1 MSRRRQSS
9 LADEIA
15 ELMDTR
21 PAEAG
26 AEEDEQ
32 LGDEDESRELLAPED
47 RPVAMGARRVRGAT
61 LDLGALGSKYA
72 GHVTTRADMQKR
84 DRLRRKPA
92 AGEEEEGEEEEDSEE
107 EEESEEGEEESEA
120 EGEEE
125 EEEESEEEGEEEEE
139 SEGEAGAEGL
149 YAQWNEAQAQ

>member
-92 AGEEEEGEEEEDSEE
+92 AGEEEE
-107 EEESEEGEEESEA
+107 EEGEEDGRGRARARASE
-120 EGEEE
+120 
-125 EEEESEEEGEEEEE
+125 
-139 SEGEAGAEGL
+139 
-149 YAQWNEAQAQ
+149 